1 LTAPMKSFLQ
11 NVGHYQILEK
21 LGRGGMADVYL
32 ALDTTNNRQV
42 ALKLVERGSS
52 QDAQEILAAERLGA
66 RLQAYLCTVDPRI
79 PRIHTCGDMDGHFY
93 IDMEYVAGR
102 DLAEILRE
110 GPLEARA
117 AVRIAIELCDILS
130 KAHSCSLQIE
140 GREIRAIVHG
150 DIKPTNVRLDR
161 EDRVRV
167 LDFGIAKGLSLTRKL
182 TINAFGSAS
191 YSSPERLE
199 TGRIDALS
207 DLWAV
212 GVVLYEMVE
221 GRLPFEAPSAE
232 KLETILKGRIPPQP
246 LSNSCPK
253 ELQEII
259 FKSLARS
266 PERRYQNAGE
276 FESDLKAFEDGRPT
290 LASREIDQTR
300 RSESEEALIDPGV
313 TRREAAAPGSEAKAT
328 RRHLSRRTRM
338 ILISAGAGLFLL
350 LGVVVFWEA
359 LVFRSSSSLAASFD
373 SQQVDGDT
381 AWVQYEDIKARSL
394 VGVAP
399 LALRPSLK
407 RLLVANCER
416 VIDEY
421 RNNDVPRAREA
432 DWARCKRYMT
442 HARELD
448 PTDSKTVA
456 MVEYSDGHLLRIS
469 RKDADAVAAFQR
481 AASLQPRWPDPHLG
495 MARSYIYGLKDV
507 ERGIRAL
514 KRADDL
520 GHKPGKREQAQFADA
535 YKIRG
540 NQFWS
545 GSKKL
550 RNTPQ
555 EEELLSKAKEDLERA
570 LDLYSDIAPW
580 GESTTQIRSTQE
592 LLTEVTSRLDVVKP
606 PKSIMNW
613 KWWNP

>member
-1 LTAPMKSFLQ
+1 LSASMKSFLQ
-11 NVGHYQILEK
+11 SIGHYQILEK

-32 ALDTTNNRQV
+32 ALDTTTNRQV

-52 QDAQEILAAERLGA
+52 QDSQEILAAERLGA
-66 RLQAYLCTVDPRI
+66 RLQAYLCTIDPRI
-79 PRIHTCGDMDGHFY
+79 PRIHNCGDLDGHFY

-110 GPLEARA
+110 GPIEPRA
-117 AVRIAIELCDILS
+117 AARIAIELCDILS
-130 KAHSCSLQIE
+130 KAHSCSLEIE

-161 EDRVRV
+161 ENRVRV

-182 TINAFGSAS
+182 TINCFGSAS

-221 GRLPFEAPSAE
+221 GRLPFEAPSPE
-232 KLETILKGRIPPQP
+232 KLENILRGRIPPQP
-246 LSNSCPK
+246 LSNSCPR

-259 FKSLARS
+259 FKALARS

-276 FESDLKAFEDGRPT
+276 FESDLKAFDDGRLT
-290 LASREIDQTR
+290 LAGREKEQTR
-300 RSESEEALIDPGV
+300 RSEEVPVDAGL
-313 TRREAAAPGSEAKAT
+313 TRRETASPGHQAKAT
-328 RRHLSRRTRM
+328 RSRLSRRAKM
-338 ILISAGAGLFLL
+338 VLISVGAGLLL
-350 LGVVVFWEA
+350 LLATAVLWEVI
-359 LVFRSSSSLAASFD
+359 VFRSARRLAATFE

-381 AWVQYEDIKARSL
+381 AWVEYEDIKARSL
-394 VGVAP
+394 VGIAP

-407 RLLVANCER
+407 GLLVADCER

-421 RNNDVPRAREA
+421 RNNDVPRARES

-448 PTDSKTVA
+448 PADAKTVA

-481 AASLQPRWPDPHLG
+481 AASLQPKWPDPYLG
-495 MARSYIYGLKDV
+495 MARSFIYGLRDV

-535 YKIRG
+535 YKTRAA
-540 NQFWS
+540 QFWS

-555 EEELLSKAKEDLERA
+555 EEDLLSKAKEDLERA

-592 LLTEVTSRLDVVKP
+592 LLTEVKSRLELVNP
-606 PKSIMNW
+606 PKSIFNW
-613 KWWNP
+613 KW